1 MEIKDFITPLE
12 QALEKIKITEF
23 GIPLE
28 HCNQISVTNGSFRE
42 IMQKSPSVLLLPYC
56 AKRVDCDL
64 RYAKGC
70 KLCGQDACSI
80 GPAWRLGRHH
90 RMRVISITSYEDLWT
105 ELVLMRQ
112 QGVEAFIGCCCQ
124 PFYAKHADDFR
135 RSKLPGIL
143 LDIDNT
149 TCYDLDQAKQAYAG
163 TFESQTSLNLDLLET
178 VLNASAAGA
187 LVREA
192 SG

>member
-1 MEIKDFITPLE
+1 MELRDFITPLE

-42 IMQKSPSVLLLPYC
+42 IMKKSPSVLLLPYC
-56 AKRVDCDL
+56 AKLVDCDL

-70 KLCGQDACSI
+70 KICGQDPCSI
-80 GPAWRLGRHH
+80 GPAWRLGRKHKL
-90 RMRVISITSYEDLWT
+90 RVISITSYEDLWT
-105 ELVLMRQ
+105 ELMYMKQR
-112 QGVEAFIGCCCQ
+112 GVEAFIGCCCQ

-135 RSKLPGIL
+135 RSKMPGIL

-149 TCYDLDQAKQAYAG
+149 TCYDLDQAKEAYAG
-163 TFESQTSLNLDLLET
+163 TFESQTALDLDLLET
-178 VLNASAAGA
+178 VLNASTADTIAG
-187 LVREA
+187 EA
-192 SG
+192 SE